1 MAALDWLVRRPIA
14 HRGYHDRAAGRVE
27 NTLAAARAAIA
38 RDFAIECDLQVT
50 SDGHAVVFHDD
61 RLERLTDGRGP
72 IRALDLAAQ
81 PLGVGVALWFH
92 DADAPALHASLV
104 AAGVPIAKEPITG
117 PFGFTFTFTD
127 PDGYAITVHDRLSPT

>member
-1 MAALDWLVRRPIA
+1 MTISGPSFISIQVRELE
-14 HRGYHDRAAGRVE
+14 RAAAFYESVVGLR
-27 NTLAAARAAIA
+27 RA
-38 RDFAIECDLQVT
+38 EV
-50 SDGHAVVFHDD
+50 SPPHAVVFD
-61 RLERLTDGRGP
+61 TAP
-72 IRALDLAAQ
+72 IAFAVRDAEPSLDLAAQ